1 MAPKFVPKWVPKFAP
16 QNGAQNG
23 LHFGQFCFCVLAIFA
38 PKIWHFLVRKLGT
51 FWSENLALFAPEFW
65 HFLFHRFLDPF
76 TPNALVLVNK
86 RGPPFLK
93 NCRQSAPGNWPN
105 LLRFFR
111 QICFNFCGKFA
122 SIFAANLL
130 RKFRQICFEI
140 GAKRCPKQIA
150 NCTPKNGPRGRPFSV
165 QPGIKFPTLARSN
178 FLKRVRWFFLAI
190 PSETGRTHSTR
201 NSRFQATNFFA
212 RARRGFHDRWH
223 GFSSVVKKV
232 QKKVHRF

>member
-51 FWSENLALFAPEFW
+51 FWSENCALFAPEFW

-76 TPNALVLVNK
+76 TPNVLVLVNK

-111 QICFNFCGKFA
+111 QICFDFFGKFA

-130 RKFRQICFEI
+130 RFLRQICFENF
-140 GAKRCPKQIA
+140 GKFASKLGPNDAQNRSQIA
-150 NCTPKNGPRGRPFSV
+150 HPKMVPGGVHFRCSPASNFQPWRGRIF
-165 QPGIKFPTLARSN
+165 
-178 FLKRVRWFFLAI
+178 
-190 PSETGRTHSTR
+190 
-201 NSRFQATNFFA
+201 
-212 RARRGFHDRWH
+212 
-223 GFSSVVKKV
+223 
-232 QKKVHRF
+232 